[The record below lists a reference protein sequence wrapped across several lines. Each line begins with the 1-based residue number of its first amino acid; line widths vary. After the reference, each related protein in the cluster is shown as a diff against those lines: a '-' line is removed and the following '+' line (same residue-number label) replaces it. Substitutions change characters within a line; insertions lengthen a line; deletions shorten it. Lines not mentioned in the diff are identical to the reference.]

1 MRARGAAILDRLNA
15 APLNRVL
22 FGIALLSAVP
32 RLYLAA
38 TQFIE
43 YDGYWHVFI
52 AAQDNWQQFQW
63 EYHSNFHPPLFYLLL
78 KLALLFGHNR
88 MVYRAISLLTGVAAV
103 FVIGKIAEKV
113 SLRRETAV
121 VAALT
126 YGLALP
132 AIIISCEVRSYMLSV
147 FFVLVSFYYFLDV
160 VGPAGSASGKSRA
173 LFALSAILA
182 GYSHYGVFSY
192 VFACAVC
199 AALFDLFPPRQNLA
213 KRLAL
218 DFAAFGPIAA
228 ALSYVYFTHARAHA
242 HAAEH
247 LQSYYFQPGRGE
259 SVGGFL
265 LRNTRAL
272 FNRFSPVAVGT
283 LAQFRVVLAALILC
297 AGSLAYLIRNLRR
310 PENARAAA
318 TVLTTGLILTAT
330 MVSAVMDIYPYGGD
344 LRQQFFLFPF
354 VILCGCILLDR
365 LATAIGRPRLA
376 SAVVVSAVAA
386 ILAGWTI
393 AFAQGPKITTE
404 LGTAQ
409 MIRFR
414 ETFPAPVAVYLDEFN
429 LINFFIHYHNWDW
442 RFAGHN
448 SAVPTVDVYRVSR
461 GAQSL
466 LVLRDRQRW
475 NLDLGDRSVYADLAK
490 CIRSQAL
497 PSLTVFYTQ
506 QKPPASTQP
515 PELSLPNQIAAFA
528 ASESLCVKKLI
539 IEGVAVYG
547 EFRAGGCAAEFDT
560 KKKCKECDDTSW
572 TITYSGDWSRG
583 DFDKA
588 WNSTLTYSDD
598 PGATARF
605 SFDGTE
611 LRYVYS
617 KAFNRGLAAITIDGV
632 ARGVLDLY
640 SPTIEWQSS
649 TTFGSLQPGH
659 HTIEIR
665 VTGRHNPASEG
676 AYVDV
681 DALAAR

>member
-1 MRARGAAILDRLNA
+1 MRALGATILDRLNA
-15 APLNRVL
+15 ATPNWVL
-22 FGIALLSAVP
+22 LGIALLAALP

-52 AAQDNWQQFQW
+52 AMQDNWQQFQW
-63 EYHSNFHPPLFYLLL
+63 EYQSNFHPPLFYLLL
-78 KLALLFGHNR
+78 KVALRFGHNR
-88 MVYRAISLLTGVAAV
+88 MVYRAISLLTGAAAV

-121 VAALT
+121 VVALT

-147 FFVLVSFYYFLDV
+147 FFVLVSFYYFLDM
-160 VGPAGSASGKSRA
+160 VGPAGGASGKSRM

-182 GYSHYGVFSY
+182 GYSHYGAFFY
-192 VFACAVC
+192 VFACAVG

-218 DFAAFGPIAA
+218 DFAAFGAIAA
-228 ALSYVYFTHARAHA
+228 ALAYVYFTHARAHA

-247 LQSYYFQPGRGE
+247 LQSYYFRPGSGE
-259 SVGGFL
+259 SVGIFL

-297 AGSLAYLIRNLRR
+297 AGSLAYLIRKLRR

-318 TVLTTGLILTAT
+318 TVLTTGLILAAI
-330 MVSAVMDIYPYGGD
+330 MASAVMDIYPYGGE

-354 VILCGCILLDR
+354 AILCGCILLDR

-386 ILAGWTI
+386 TLAGWSI
-393 AFAQGPKITTE
+393 AFAQWPKIKTE

-409 MIRFR
+409 MIRFH
-414 ETFPAPVAVYLDEFN
+414 ENFPAPVAVYVDEFN

-442 RFAGHN
+442 RFVGHN

-461 GAQSL
+461 GTQSL
-466 LVLRDRQRW
+466 LVLRDRWRW
-475 NLDLGDRSVYADLAK
+475 NLDLGDRSVYADMAK

-506 QKPPASTQP
+506 QKPPASTKPQ
-515 PELSLPNQIAAFA
+515 ELSLPNQIAALA
-528 ASESLCVKKLI
+528 ASESLCVKKLT

-572 TITYSGDWSRG
+572 TIAYSGDWSHG

-588 WNSTLTYSDD
+588 WNATLTYSDD
-598 PGATARF
+598 PGASARF

-632 ARGVLDLY
+632 AKGVLDLY
-640 SPTIEWQSS
+640 SPAIEWQSS
-649 TTFGSLQPGH
+649 TTFGGLQPGH
-659 HTIEIR
+659 HTVEIR
-665 VTGRHNPASEG
+665 VTGQHNPASDG
-676 AYVDV
+676 AYVDI
-681 DALAAR
+681 DALLAR

>member
-15 APLNRVL
+15 APLNWVL
-22 FGIALLSAVP
+22 LGIALLAALP

-52 AAQDNWQQFQW
+52 AMQDNWQQFQW
-63 EYHSNFHPPLFYLLL
+63 EYQSNFHPPLFYLLL
-78 KLALLFGHNR
+78 KVALLFGHNR

-103 FVIGKIAEKV
+103 FVIGKIAGRV

-147 FFVLVSFYYFLDV
+147 FFVLVSFYYFLDI
-160 VGPAGSASGKSRA
+160 VGPEGGASGKSRV

-182 GYSHYGVFSY
+182 GYSHYGAFSY
-192 VFACAVC
+192 VFACTAC
-199 AALFDLFPPRQNLA
+199 AAAFDLFPPRQNLA

-218 DFAAFGPIAA
+218 DFAAFGAIGA

-247 LQSYYFQPGRGE
+247 LYSYYFQPGTGE
-259 SVGGFL
+259 SVGVFL

-272 FNRFSPVAVGT
+272 FNRFSPVAIGS

-318 TVLTTGLILTAT
+318 TVLTSGVILTAI
-330 MVSAVMDIYPYGGD
+330 MAGAVMDVYPYGGE

-354 VILCGCILLDR
+354 AILCGCILLDR

-376 SAVVVSAVAA
+376 SAVVVLAVAA

-393 AFAQGPKITTE
+393 AFAQWPKVKTE

-409 MIRFR
+409 MIRFH
-414 ETFPAPVAVYLDEFN
+414 ETFPAPGGVYVDEFN

-442 RFAGHN
+442 RFVGHN

-461 GAQSL
+461 GTKSL

-475 NLDLGDRSVYADLAK
+475 NLDLGDRSVYRDLAK
-490 CIRSQAL
+490 CIRSQPL

-506 QKPPASTQP
+506 QKPPASTKP
-515 PELSLPNQIAAFA
+515 PELSPPNQIAALA

-547 EFRAGGCAAEFDT
+547 EFRTDGCAAEVDT
-560 KKKCKECDDTSW
+560 QTRCRDCDDTSW
-572 TITYSGDWSRG
+572 TIAYSGDWSRG

-588 WNSTLTYSDD
+588 WNSTLTYSAD

-605 SFDGTE
+605 AFDGTE

-632 ARGVLDLY
+632 AKGVLDLY
-640 SPTIEWQSS
+640 SPTIEWQST
-649 TTFGSLQPGH
+649 TTFGGLPPGH

-676 AYVDV
+676 AYIDI
-681 DALAAR
+681 DALLAP

>member
-1 MRARGAAILDRLNA
+1 MRARGAAILDRLST

-22 FGIALLSAVP
+22 LGIALLASLP

-52 AAQDNWQQFQW
+52 AMQDNWQQFQW
-63 EYHSNFHPPLFYLLL
+63 EYQSNFHPPLFYLLL

-88 MVYRAISLLTGVAAV
+88 IVYRAISLLTGVAAV

-113 SLRRETAV
+113 SLRCETAV

-182 GYSHYGVFSY
+182 GYSHYGAFFY
-192 VFACAVC
+192 VFACSVC
-199 AALFDLFPPRQNLA
+199 AALFDMVPPRQNLA

-218 DFAAFGPIAA
+218 DFAAFGAIAA
-228 ALSYVYFTHARAHA
+228 ALAYVYFTHARAHA
-242 HAAEH
+242 HAAGH
-247 LQSYYFQPGRGE
+247 LQSYYFQPGSGE
-259 SVGGFL
+259 SVGAFL
-265 LRNTRAL
+265 LRNSRAL

-297 AGSLAYLIRNLRR
+297 AGALAYLIRNLRR

-318 TVLTTGLILTAT
+318 TVLTTGLILAAI
-330 MVSAVMDIYPYGGD
+330 MAGAVLDIYPYGGE

-365 LATAIGRPRLA
+365 LATTIGRPRLA
-376 SAVVVSAVAA
+376 SAVVASAVAA
-386 ILAGWTI
+386 TLAAWTI
-393 AFAQGPKITTE
+393 AFAQWPKMKTE

-409 MIRFR
+409 MIRFH
-414 ETFPAPVAVYLDEFN
+414 ETFPAPVAVYVDEFN
-429 LINFFIHYHNWDW
+429 LINFFIHYDNWDW
-442 RFAGHN
+442 RFVGHN
-448 SAVPTVDVYRVSR
+448 RAVPTVDVYRVSR
-461 GAQSL
+461 GTQSL

-475 NLDLGDRSVYADLAK
+475 NLDLGDRSVYRDLAK
-490 CIRSQAL
+490 CMRSQPL

-506 QKPPASTQP
+506 QKPPASTKSQ
-515 PELSLPNQIAAFA
+515 ELSLPNQISALAAG
-528 ASESLCVKKLI
+528 ESLCTKKLI
-539 IEGVAVYG
+539 VEGVAIYG
-547 EFRAGGCAAEFDT
+547 EFRTDGCAAEVDT
-560 KKKCKECDDTSW
+560 QTKCRKCDDTSW
-572 TITYSGDWSRG
+572 TIAYSGDWSRG

-598 PGATARF
+598 PRASARF

-617 KAFNRGLAAITIDGV
+617 KAFNRGMAAITIDGV
-632 ARGVLDLY
+632 AKGLLDLY

-649 TTFGSLQPGH
+649 TTFGGLQPGH

-676 AYVDV
+676 AYVDI
-681 DALAAR
+681 DALLAR